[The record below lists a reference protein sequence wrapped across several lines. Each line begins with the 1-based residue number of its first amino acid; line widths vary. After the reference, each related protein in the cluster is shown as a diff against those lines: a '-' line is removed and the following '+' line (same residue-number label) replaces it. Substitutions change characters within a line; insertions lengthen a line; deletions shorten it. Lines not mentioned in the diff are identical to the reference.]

1 MSDFY
6 LTLPSNNSMEYY
18 PENTLAQFTSRLPNA
33 INLSG
38 DWEVGLVEIQYP
50 HNWFNVPTLKR
61 HRTFTVRSTATADEN
76 GPLVR
81 RSFYIRAGYYPHIY
95 DLLTEI
101 QEKTNETLSDVN
113 NSIRLNYDGITRK
126 ISVTFSRP
134 CSLSLPMH
142 IRKIIGLTRGSWDA
156 TNSNGG
162 EVSDLDPVDSLFV
175 YCDVLEHRVVGDSQ
189 VPLLRIV
196 PVGGRN
202 GELVTRIYE
211 NVHYV
216 RLQRKTFQTI
226 EINIR
231 DRAGINVPFEAGTLN
246 VTLHFRQRKR
256 LSTL

>member
-18 PENTLAQFTSRLPNA
+18 PENILAQFTSRLPNA

-50 HNWFNVPTLKR
+50 QNWFNVPTLKR
-61 HRTFTVRSTATADEN
+61 HRIFTVRSTATADEN

-101 QEKTNETLSDVN
+101 QEKTNEALSDVN

-142 IRKIIGLTRGSWDA
+142 IRKIIGLTCGSWDA

-162 EVSDLDPVDSLFV
+162 EVSDLDPVDSLCIATCWNIEWLVIVRFLYSELFQWKV
-175 YCDVLEHRVVGDSQ
+175 EMVNSSLEFMKMCTTCDCKEKPSRPSKSL
-189 VPLLRIV
+189 
-196 PVGGRN
+196 
-202 GELVTRIYE
+202 
-211 NVHYV
+211 
-216 RLQRKTFQTI
+216 
-226 EINIR
+226 
-231 DRAGINVPFEAGTLN
+231 
-246 VTLHFRQRKR
+246 
-256 LSTL
+256 

>member
-18 PENTLAQFTSRLPNA
+18 PENTLAQFTSRLPIA

-50 HNWFNVPTLKR
+50 TTGSMYQPWKGI
-61 HRTFTVRSTATADEN
+61 A
-76 GPLVR
+76 PLR
-81 RSFYIRAGYYPHIY
+81 FGLQPLLMKM
-95 DLLTEI
+95 DLLSDALFTSERATIPISMICWQI
-101 QEKTNETLSDVN
+101 QEKTNEALSDVN
-113 NSIRLNYDGITRK
+113 NSIRLNHDGITRK

-134 CSLSLPMH
+134 WSLSLPMH

-156 TNSNGG
+156 TNLNGG

-196 PVGGRN
+196 PVEGRN
-202 GELVTRIYE
+202 DELVTRIYE

-226 EINIR
+226 KSI
-231 DRAGINVPFEAGTLN
+231 
-246 VTLHFRQRKR
+246 
-256 LSTL
+256 

>member
-6 LTLPSNNSMEYY
+6 LTLPSNNSMQYY
-18 PENTLAQFTSRLPNA
+18 PENTLAQFKSRLPNA

-61 HRTFTVRSTATADEN
+61 HRTFTVWSTAIADEN

-101 QEKTNETLSDVN
+101 QEKTNEALSDVN

-134 CSLSLPMH
+134 CSLS
-142 IRKIIGLTRGSWDA
+142 
-156 TNSNGG
+156 
-162 EVSDLDPVDSLFV
+162 
-175 YCDVLEHRVVGDSQ
+175 
-189 VPLLRIV
+189 
-196 PVGGRN
+196 
-202 GELVTRIYE
+202 
-211 NVHYV
+211 
-216 RLQRKTFQTI
+216 
-226 EINIR
+226 
-231 DRAGINVPFEAGTLN
+231 
-246 VTLHFRQRKR
+246 
-256 LSTL
+256 